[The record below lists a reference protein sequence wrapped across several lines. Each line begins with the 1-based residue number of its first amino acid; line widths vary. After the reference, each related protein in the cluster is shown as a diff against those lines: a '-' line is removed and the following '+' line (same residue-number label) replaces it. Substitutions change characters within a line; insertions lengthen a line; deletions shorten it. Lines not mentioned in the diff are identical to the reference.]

1 MNRLLPAHVVVVSPH
16 IDDAVF
22 SLGATISRAVR
33 SGTRVE
39 VLTVFACDPAS
50 DHPANGWDT
59 RAGFATEGEAATA
72 RRAEDRE
79 ACEIVGAEPRWL
91 PFRGGGYTPRR
102 DRKAIWNAVASAV
115 ADVDA
120 VLVPG
125 FPLTNPD
132 HAWLAELLAE
142 HRLECRRVG
151 LYTEQ
156 PYRYFVRRE
165 TTRLEVPA
173 QVGRTLPRA
182 VEWMKTP
189 SGIGDRRLKRRAILA
204 YASQIPLL
212 GFDAWHHRKLDLM
225 LLYEAFHQGEALA
238 WLPQ

>member
-1 MNRLLPAHVVVVSPH
+1 MVVSPH

-22 SLGATISRAVR
+22 SLGAAISRAVR

-72 RRAEDRE
+72 RRVEDQE
-79 ACEIVGAEPRWL
+79 ACRLVGAEPRWL
-91 PFRGGGYTPRR
+91 SSRSGGYTRHK
-102 DRKAIWNAVASAV
+102 DRNAIWTALAGAVTEA
-115 ADVDA
+115 DA

-132 HAWLAELLAE
+132 HAWLAELLTE

-165 TTRLEVPA
+165 TPRLEVSA
-173 QVGRTLPRA
+173 LLRRSLPST
-182 VEWMKTP
+182 VEWTKTP
-189 SGIGDRRLKRRAILA
+189 GGISDLRRKRRAILA

-212 GFDAWHHRKLDLM
+212 GFAARRQLKLDLM
-225 LLYEAFHQGEALA
+225 LLHEALHRGEALA
-238 WLPQ
+238 WLPR